1 MRKITHST
9 IPFAGKLSPLMIAM
23 LTLSGQVWAETSPA
37 PSLSSPAASAGGAV
51 SADIPTAPQEIAT
64 NVQFDSSFLQLEDT
78 QAVDLS
84 RYANGSNITPGTYT
98 ATIYLNGDNLGNA
111 EVEVRERPDKT
122 TYPCLSQDIIRQIP
136 FRYEHLP
143 KDFLEKAGQ
152 CGDINQLLEGADAR
166 FDSNEM
172 RLNLTLP
179 QLYVANTARGSVS
192 PQLWDSGIPAAILG
206 YNLNGYQSTANG
218 TTSKSLY
225 AGINAGL
232 NIGAWYFRHNGS
244 LNWDDNNGKHYD
256 AINTYVQ
263 RDVPAL
269 KARALAGESN
279 TRGDVFDTLPFTGV
293 ELSTDE
299 RMLPDSQRGYAPN
312 IRGIART
319 AAKVTVRQGG
329 QVIYQTT
336 VAPGAFL
343 IDDLYPTGYG
353 GDLDVTV
360 EEADGSLQT
369 FTVPYASVVEQ
380 LRPGSIRYEL
390 VGGNLR
396 SDTLDD
402 NIALYQGTVRY
413 GISNLF
419 TGYAGMQLSQNYY
432 SILLGMAT
440 GTRIGSFSFD
450 VTQARMH
457 LYQASSSKYPNT
469 DKASSGQS
477 YRLSYS
483 KTISETQSNLSVAAY
498 RFSTS
503 GYMDFMTAQNTRQAL
518 ADGLDEDSVW
528 RPRNRF
534 SITASQGLPGEWGQF
549 YISSS
554 VQDYWNKGGSDKQY
568 QIGYNNSYGEI
579 NYGIS
584 AGRTYGVYGSEDNWL
599 LTVSLPLGNSNSTYR
614 PQLQMQLNHDSTG
627 RTGEQATLSG
637 TAGAEHQ
644 FSYSATAMNTNQ
656 GVGSSGALNG
666 QYRSPY
672 TNLSASWSG
681 GRDYHSESL
690 GASGSIVAHSGGVT
704 LSPYTSDTFALV
716 EARGA
721 EGASVSGYPGIH
733 IDHFGYALVPYLNP
747 YQMNNI
753 TLDPKGASDSVE
765 MVSTEK
771 KVAPYFG
778 AVVKVKYGTRTGS
791 PVLINA
797 TYRGD
802 PIPFGAQVLDEKG
815 RSVGTAGQGGQ
826 IYARVEKTRG
836 TLTVQW
842 GEGATQSCRLDY
854 HLMPVSATQKDSA
867 LQTFT
872 MACDTPAGQDNGR
885 TKLLAMQDAGMRP
898 ES

>member
-1 MRKITHST
+1 MMKNT
-9 IPFAGKLSPLMIAM
+9 IFHLPFTGKLSPLMIAM
-23 LTLSGQVWAETSPA
+23 LALSGTAGAET
-37 PSLSSPAASAGGAV
+37 PAASAGASGR
-51 SADIPTAPQEIAT
+51 DAPQDIAT
-64 NVQFDSSFLQLEDT
+64 NVQFDSSFLQLQDS

-84 RYANGSNITPGTYT
+84 RYANGSSITPGTYT
-98 ATIYLNGDNLGNA
+98 ATIYVNGSNLGNA
-111 EVEVRERPDKT
+111 EVEVRERADKT
-122 TYPCLSQDIIRQIP
+122 TFPCLSEEIIRQIP

-143 KDFLEKAGQ
+143 KDFLVKAAQ
-152 CGDINQLLEGADAR
+152 CGDINALLEGADAR

-172 RLNLTLP
+172 RLNMTLP
-179 QLYVANTARGSVS
+179 QLYVSDTARGSVS
-192 PQLWDSGIPAAILG
+192 PELWDSGIPAAILG
-206 YNLNGYQSTANG
+206 YNMNGYQSTANG
-218 TTSKSLY
+218 ITNQSFY

-244 LNWDDNNGKHYD
+244 FNWDDRNGKHYD
-256 AINTYVQ
+256 DINTYVQ

-269 KARALAGESN
+269 KARILGGEAN

-293 ELSTDE
+293 ALSTDE

-329 QVIYQTT
+329 QIIYQTT
-336 VAPGAFL
+336 VAPGPFL

-360 EEADGSLQT
+360 DEADGSRQT

-380 LRPGSIRYEL
+380 LRPGSVRFEL
-390 VGGNLR
+390 VGGNIR
-396 SDTLDD
+396 SDDLNDH
-402 NIALYQGTVRY
+402 IALYQGTVRY

-419 TGYAGMQLSQNYY
+419 TGYAGMQLSQDYY

-450 VTQARMH
+450 ATQARMH
-457 LYQASSSKYPNT
+457 VYQTPH
-469 DKASSGQS
+469 KASSGQS

-483 KTISETQSNLSVAAY
+483 KTISETQTNLSVAAY

-503 GYMDFMTAQNTRQAL
+503 GYMDFMTAQETRQAV
-518 ADGLDEDSVW
+518 ADGYDEDSVW

-534 SITASQGLPGEWGQF
+534 SITANQGLPGSWGQI

-554 VQDYWNKGGSDKQY
+554 VQDYWNKSGSDKQY
-568 QIGYNNSYGEI
+568 QIGYNNSYHEI
-579 NYGIS
+579 SYGIS
-584 AGRTYGVYGSEDNWL
+584 AGRTYGVEGPEDNVL
-599 LTVSLPLGNSNSTYR
+599 LTVSLPLGNRNSNSR
-614 PQLQMQLNHDSTG
+614 PQLQMQMNHDSNG

-644 FSYSATAMNTNQ
+644 FSYSATAMNANQ
-656 GVGSSGALNG
+656 GAGASGSLNA
-666 QYRSPY
+666 QYRANY
-672 TNLSASWSG
+672 TNLSASLSG

-690 GASGSIVAHSGGVT
+690 GASGSLVAHSGGVT
-704 LSPYTSDTFALV
+704 FSPYTSDTFALV
-716 EARGA
+716 EAKGAAGA
-721 EGASVSGYPGIH
+721 EVSGYPGIH
-733 IDHFGYALVPYLNP
+733 IDHFGYALVPYLDP

-753 TLDPKGASDSVE
+753 TIDPKGASDDVE

-778 AVVKVKYGTRTGS
+778 AVVKVKYGTKTGT
-791 PVLINA
+791 PMLVNA
-797 TYRGD
+797 TYQGN
-802 PIPFGAQVLDEKG
+802 PIPFGAQVLDEEG

-826 IYARVEKTRG
+826 IYARVEKARG
-836 TLTVQW
+836 ALTVRW
-842 GEGATQSCRLDY
+842 GEAATQTCQLNY
-854 HLMPVSATQKDSA
+854 HLMPVGGKQQTSA

-872 MACDTPAGQDNGR
+872 MACAPSTAGDGSG
-885 TKLLAMQDAGMRP
+885 TTLLAMQDAG
-898 ES
+898 EHSGA